1 MNRSFNINKN
11 NVSLLECIKS
21 WFYFLKRYPLYPL
34 VLANFYRAYDN
45 YITMTVCF
53 WKRRYPI
60 KAALRNGK
68 TVTIKN
74 ERTLKFPWHMIPEDG
89 ILRSL
94 GYEFRFDT
102 EREITT
108 IRSCS
113 KNNEIRLHDSINNGD
128 IFGIFLKDQYGI
140 LPVNDAIV
148 VDVGANIGD
157 SAIYFALQGAKRIIA
172 VDPFP
177 HNYVIAKENVELNK
191 LSKKINVI
199 LAGCASESC
208 FVSSRENSILNKLK
222 DGTQVTV
229 SSILERNLNSEKT
242 FKVKLFSLTDL
253 LNENDIYSKAIL
265 KMDCQG
271 CEYEVILSSPID
283 ILKRFSHILIEY
295 HHGYKDLRDK
305 LLTCGFKVSISEPV
319 YIRTHDIG
327 KPMYAGVIFAVNS
340 YR

>member
-1 MNRSFNINKN
+1 MTRSFNINKN

-60 KAALRNGK
+60 KAVLRNGK

-89 ILRSL
+89 IVRSL
-94 GYEFRFDT
+94 GYEIRFDT

-253 LNENDIYSKAIL
+253 LNENDIYNKAIL

-271 CEYEVILSSPID
+271 CEYRGNP
-283 ILKRFSHILIEY
+283 
-295 HHGYKDLRDK
+295 
-305 LLTCGFKVSISEPV
+305 
-319 YIRTHDIG
+319 
-327 KPMYAGVIFAVNS
+327 IFA
-340 YR
+340 Y

>member
-74 ERTLKFPWHMIPEDG
+74 ERTLKFPWHLIPEDG
-89 ILRSL
+89 IVRSL
-94 GYEFRFDT
+94 GYEIRFDT

-229 SSILERNLNSEKT
+229 SSILESNLNSEKT

-271 CEYEVILSSPID
+271 
-283 ILKRFSHILIEY
+283 
-295 HHGYKDLRDK
+295 LR
-305 LLTCGFKVSISEPV
+305 VQ
-319 YIRTHDIG
+319 R
-327 KPMYAGVIFAVNS
+327 
-340 YR
+340 